1 MESEL
6 GLKGEEGDSFP
17 PDSSKSQKQRLIKR
31 SHAVKTPYGHDSGRY
46 KDFNTLLNIVLC
58 LLCGISVSFSV
69 YFFYREIR
77 LESRVYALEL
87 ELSQRFGR
95 GEAGLGGDVLIKRLR
110 REVDERFNRKLNRA
124 LSGGRRLLAEEEE
137 DRGRTTREVPD
148 CICRPGKSRILP
160 FGGATKN
167 AASDAVINH

>member
-17 PDSSKSQKQRLIKR
+17 PDSIKSQKQRLIKR
-31 SHAVKTPYGHDSGRY
+31 SHSAAKTPYGHDAGRY

-95 GEAGLGGDVLIKRLR
+95 GEAGLGSEVLIKRLR
-110 REVDERFNRKLNRA
+110 REVEERFNQKLNRA
-124 LSGGRRLLAEEEE
+124 MSGGRRLLAEEEGS
-137 DRGRTTREVPD
+137 GRTAREVPD
-148 CICRPGKSRILP
+148 CICRPG
-160 FGGATKN
+160 
-167 AASDAVINH
+167 ASYQPL